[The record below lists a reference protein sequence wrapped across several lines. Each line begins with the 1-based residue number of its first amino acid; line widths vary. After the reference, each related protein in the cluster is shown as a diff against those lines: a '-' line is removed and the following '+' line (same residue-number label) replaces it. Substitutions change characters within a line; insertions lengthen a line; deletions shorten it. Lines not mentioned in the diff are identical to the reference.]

1 MPSAGTNPGAVT
13 LQSPAAASKG
23 AGRQAKGAR
32 VTSNQYQ
39 ARILSA
45 IETITR
51 RVEERGEPLFHG
63 GEDPLPQKREVI
75 AIVRGLQEVI
85 YPGYFGEQA
94 LYREYLHGHL
104 GDQLYTLSRRLE
116 AEVRRASCSECRKP
130 GGTSAR
136 RPNLDAR
143 EVATGF
149 LERLPEVLDLIAAD
163 VEAAYEG
170 DPAATCLEEVI
181 LAYPG
186 VKAVFTYRMA
196 HLLHGLQVPLIPRIM
211 TEFAH
216 NETGVD
222 IHPGATIGREFFIDH
237 GTGVVIGETT
247 VIGDRVKL
255 YQGVTLGALSFPRD
269 GGGTLVRGTKRHPTL
284 EDDVV
289 VYAGATILGGETV
302 VGRGSVIGGNVWL
315 TTSVPPGSRVTLSRD
330 RVAYEISQHA
340 AS

>member
-1 MPSAGTNPGAVT
+1 MTSRVKSRAV
-13 LQSPAAASKG
+13 
-23 AGRQAKGAR
+23 
-32 VTSNQYQ
+32 
-39 ARILSA
+39 SA

-51 RVEERGEPLFHG
+51 RVEERGQPLFHG
-63 GEDPLPQKREVI
+63 REEPLPAKREVI

-94 LYREYLHGHL
+94 LYREYLHAHL
-104 GDQLYTLSRRLE
+104 GDQLYALSRRLE
-116 AEVRRASCSECRKP
+116 AEVAKALGSTCRTPAGEPVKPSGASAAEI
-130 GGTSAR
+130 
-136 RPNLDAR
+136 
-143 EVATGF
+143 VAGF
-149 LERLPEVLDLIAAD
+149 LERLPEVMELIAAD
-163 VEAAYEG
+163 VTAAYEG
-170 DPAATCLEEVI
+170 DPAATCIEEVI

-186 VKAVFTYRMA
+186 VKAVFTYRIA
-196 HLLHGLQVPLIPRIM
+196 HLLHALGVPLVPRIM

-222 IHPGATIGREFFIDH
+222 IHPGAAIGREFFIDH

-269 GGGTLVRGTKRHPTL
+269 GEGGVVRGTKRHPNL

-289 VYAGATILGGETV
+289 VYAGATILGGDTV

-315 TTSVPPGSRVTLSRD
+315 TASVPPHSRVTLSRGQL
-330 RVAYEISQHA
+330 AYEITRKKQA
-340 AS
+340 TAEETR

>member
-1 MPSAGTNPGAVT
+1 M
-13 LQSPAAASKG
+13 
-23 AGRQAKGAR
+23 AKNAF
-32 VTSNQYQ
+32 SE
-39 ARILSA
+39 RIVRA

-63 GEDPLPQKREVI
+63 GEAPLPQKSEVI

-85 YPGYFGEQA
+85 YPGYFGDQS

-104 GDQLYTLSRRLE
+104 GDQLFALSKRLE
-116 AEVRRASCSECRKP
+116 GQACRALAAPCRKP
-130 GGTSAR
+130 GGVTV
-136 RPNLDAR
+136 PQVDVEAR
-143 EVATGF
+143 EVVTTF
-149 LERLPEVLDLIAAD
+149 LERLPEVMDLIAAD
-163 VEAAYEG
+163 VEAAYHG
-170 DPAATCLEEVI
+170 DPAASCLEEIV

-186 VKAVFTYRMA
+186 VKAVFTYRVA
-196 HLLHGLQVPLIPRIM
+196 HLLHSLGVPLIPRIM

-216 NETGVD
+216 NETGCD
-222 IHPGATIGREFFIDH
+222 IHPGATIGRDFFIDH

-247 VIGDRVKL
+247 DIGDRVKL

-269 GGGTLVRGTKRHPTL
+269 ERGRLVRGTKRHPTL

-315 TTSVPPGSRVTLSRD
+315 TTSVPAGSRLTLSRD
-330 RVAYEISQHA
+330 QLAYELTGRPPGGSR
-340 AS
+340 

>member
-1 MPSAGTNPGAVT
+1 V
-13 LQSPAAASKG
+13 
-23 AGRQAKGAR
+23 AKNAFTAR
-32 VTSNQYQ
+32 VV
-39 ARILSA
+39 RA

-63 GEDPLPQKREVI
+63 GEEPLPQKREVI
-75 AIVRGLQEVI
+75 SILRGLQEVI
-85 YPGYFGEQA
+85 YPGYFGDQS

-104 GDQLYTLSRRLE
+104 GDQLFALSRKLE
-116 AEVRRASCSECRKP
+116 SEVCRALAANCGRRGAGSGPTLKA
-130 GGTSAR
+130 G
-136 RPNLDAR
+136 
-143 EVATGF
+143 EVVTAF
-149 LERLPEVLDLIAAD
+149 LERLPDVMDLIADD

-186 VKAVFTYRMA
+186 VKAVFTYRIA
-196 HLLHGLQVPLIPRIM
+196 HLLHGLGVPLIPRIM

-222 IHPGATIGREFFIDH
+222 IHPGAKIAREFFIDH

-269 GGGTLVRGTKRHPTL
+269 VRGDLVRGTKRHPTL
-284 EDDVV
+284 EEDVV
-289 VYAGATILGGETV
+289 VYAGATILGGDTV

-315 TTSVPPGSRVTLSRD
+315 TTSVPPGSKVTIARD
-330 RVAYEISQHA
+330 QIGYEITA
-340 AS
+340 RDPEGAR

>member
-1 MPSAGTNPGAVT
+1 VARSAFA
-13 LQSPAAASKG
+13 
-23 AGRQAKGAR
+23 
-32 VTSNQYQ
+32 
-39 ARILSA
+39 ARIVRA
-45 IETITR
+45 IETITK

-63 GEDPLPQKREVI
+63 GEEPLPQKREVI
-75 AIVRGLQEVI
+75 AILRGLQEVI
-85 YPGYFGEQA
+85 YPGYFGDQS

-104 GDQLYTLSRRLE
+104 GDQLFLLSKKLD
-116 AEVRRASCSECRKP
+116 AEVRRALAASCRQP
-130 GGTSAR
+130 GGAVIPQPS
-136 RPNLDAR
+136 LDAG
-143 EVATGF
+143 EVVTAFFEG
-149 LERLPEVLDLIAAD
+149 LPDVMDLIATD
-163 VEAAYEG
+163 VDAAYVG
-170 DPAATCLEEVI
+170 DPAATCLEEVV

-186 VKAVFTYRMA
+186 VKAVFTYRIA
-196 HLLHGLQVPLIPRIM
+196 HTLHVLGVPLVPRIM

-237 GTGVVIGETT
+237 GTGVVVGETT

-269 GGGTLVRGTKRHPTL
+269 ARGGLVRGTKRHPTL

-289 VYAGATILGGETV
+289 VYAGATILGGDTV

-330 RVAYEISQHA
+330 QLGYEITRHGAGAPVDPS
-340 AS
+340 

>member
-1 MPSAGTNPGAVT
+1 M
-13 LQSPAAASKG
+13 
-23 AGRQAKGAR
+23 AKNAFTAR
-32 VTSNQYQ
+32 VV
-39 ARILSA
+39 RA
-45 IETITR
+45 IETISR

-63 GEDPLPQKREVI
+63 GEEPLPEKREI
-75 AIVRGLQEVI
+75 ISILRGLQEVI
-85 YPGYFGEQA
+85 YPGYFGDQS

-104 GDQLYTLSRRLE
+104 GDQLFALSRKLE
-116 AEVRRASCSECRKP
+116 AEVCRALAANCGRRGGSAGP
-130 GGTSAR
+130 GLKSG
-136 RPNLDAR
+136 
-143 EVATGF
+143 EVVAAF
-149 LERLPEVLDLIAAD
+149 LERLPDVMDLIAAD

-186 VKAVFTYRMA
+186 VKAVFTYRIA
-196 HLLHGLQVPLIPRIM
+196 HLLHGLGVPLIPRIM

-222 IHPGATIGREFFIDH
+222 IHPGATIGRDFFIDH

-269 GGGTLVRGTKRHPTL
+269 VRGDLVRGTRRHPTL

-289 VYAGATILGGETV
+289 VYAGATILGGGTV
-302 VGRGSVIGGNVWL
+302 VGRGSVIGGNVWI
-315 TTSVPPGSRVTLSRD
+315 TASVPPGSKVALSREQI
-330 RVAYEISQHA
+330 AYEITSRRPEDGR
-340 AS
+340 

>member
-1 MPSAGTNPGAVT
+1 M
-13 LQSPAAASKG
+13 
-23 AGRQAKGAR
+23 AR
-32 VTSNQYQ
+32 STYT
-39 ARILSA
+39 ARIVRA
-45 IETITR
+45 IEAITR

-63 GEDPLPQKREVI
+63 GEEPLPQKGEVI
-75 AIVRGLQEVI
+75 AILRGLQEVI
-85 YPGYFGEQA
+85 YPGYFGDQS

-104 GDQLYTLSRRLE
+104 GDQLFALSRKLE
-116 AEVRRASCSECRKP
+116 GEVCRALAAGCGQRGGVGGP
-130 GGTSAR
+130 GLQAG
-136 RPNLDAR
+136 
-143 EVATGF
+143 EVVTAF
-149 LERLPEVLDLIAAD
+149 FERLPEVMGLIAAD

-170 DPAATCLEEVI
+170 DPAATCLEEVV

-186 VKAVFTYRMA
+186 VKAVFTYRIA
-196 HLLHGLQVPLIPRIM
+196 HLLHSLGVPLVPRIM

-247 VIGDRVKL
+247 VIGERVKL

-269 GGGTLVRGTKRHPTL
+269 AVGGLVRGTKRHPTL

-289 VYAGATILGGETV
+289 VYAGATILGGDTV

-315 TTSVPPGSRVTLSRD
+315 TASVPPGSKVTLSRD
-330 RVAYEISQHA
+330 QIAYEITSRG
-340 AS
+340 SDDER

>member
-1 MPSAGTNPGAVT
+1 M
-13 LQSPAAASKG
+13 ASNELK
-23 AGRQAKGAR
+23 AR
-32 VTSNQYQ
+32 M
-39 ARILSA
+39 LSA

-51 RVEERGEPLFHG
+51 RVEERGLPLFHG
-63 GEDPLPQKREVI
+63 GEQPLPQKRDVI

-104 GDQLYTLSRRLE
+104 GDQLFSLGRRLE
-116 AEVRRASCSECRKP
+116 GEVRRALCSECRKP
-130 GGTSAR
+130 DGTATQGASLA
-136 RPNLDAR
+136 AQ
-143 EVATGF
+143 EVVTRF
-149 LERLPEVLDLIAAD
+149 LEAFPEVMDLVAAD
-163 VEAAYEG
+163 VEAAYAG

-186 VKAVFTYRMA
+186 VKAVFTYRIA
-196 HLLHGLQVPLIPRIM
+196 HLLHTLGVPLVPRIM

-269 GGGTLVRGTKRHPTL
+269 ERGLVVRGTKRHPTL
-284 EDDVV
+284 EDDVI

-302 VGRGSVIGGNVWL
+302 IGRGSVVGGNVWL
-315 TTSVPPGSRVTLSRD
+315 TSSVPPNSRVTLSRD
-330 RVAYEISQHA
+330 RLAYEITSRGPEEA
-340 AS
+340 R

>member
-1 MPSAGTNPGAVT
+1 VAKSAFT
-13 LQSPAAASKG
+13 
-23 AGRQAKGAR
+23 
-32 VTSNQYQ
+32 
-39 ARILSA
+39 ARILRA

-63 GEDPLPQKREVI
+63 GEEPLPQKREVI
-75 AIVRGLQEVI
+75 SILRGLQEVI
-85 YPGYFGEQA
+85 YPGYFGDQS

-104 GDQLYTLSRRLE
+104 GDQLFALSRKLE
-116 AEVRRASCSECRKP
+116 AEVCRSLAANCGRP
-130 GGTSAR
+130 GAGAG
-136 RPNLDAR
+136 PGLKAG
-143 EVATGF
+143 EVVTAF
-149 LERLPEVLDLIAAD
+149 LERLPDVMDLIAAD

-170 DPAATCLEEVI
+170 DPAATCLEEVV

-186 VKAVFTYRMA
+186 VKAVFTYRIA
-196 HLLHGLQVPLIPRIM
+196 HLLHDLGVPLIPRIM

-269 GGGTLVRGTKRHPTL
+269 VRGGLVRGTKRHPTL
-284 EDDVV
+284 EDEVV
-289 VYAGATILGGETV
+289 VYAGATILGGGTV

-315 TTSVPPGSRVTLSRD
+315 TTSLPPGSKVTLARDQIGYEITSRD
-330 RVAYEISQHA
+330 PEGGR
-340 AS
+340 